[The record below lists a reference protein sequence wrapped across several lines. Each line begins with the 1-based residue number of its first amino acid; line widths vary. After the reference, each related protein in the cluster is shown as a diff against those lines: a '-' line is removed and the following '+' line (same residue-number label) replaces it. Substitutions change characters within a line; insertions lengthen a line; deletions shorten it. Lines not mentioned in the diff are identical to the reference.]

1 MSGSLWQRIYLGER
15 LVKMVDHRM
24 KRKIGYIVN
33 PISGTKSKDKVSSV
47 VAKETLRAGIPFAF
61 FPSVA
66 NGDYSYLYDTITD
79 EQYTDIVIIG
89 GDGTV
94 NQVVD
99 SLKHLPLQFGII
111 PSGSGNGLAFGAGI
125 PKTPQKALDIIFKN
139 KSIPVDGFRVNGKF
153 ACMLCGLGFDAKV
166 AHDFANQPQRGL
178 MTYVNQVFKNF
189 FGARPYSFKIKLA
202 EKRFET
208 EAYFISIANS
218 NQFGN
223 HFTIAPKASLNDGLL
238 DVVIVT
244 EQSKMAMLYNTLIQV
259 GGMNKV
265 RTVEE
270 VRKKRGIIYFQT
282 EAIRISNWSEAP
294 MHIDGEPVDTEKK
307 LSIEIEKNSFRLL
320 V

>member
-1 MSGSLWQRIYLGER
+1 
-15 LVKMVDHRM
+15 M
-24 KRKIGYIVN
+24 KRKICYILN
-33 PISGTKSKDKVSSV
+33 PISGTGSKDMLSNV
-47 VAKETLRAGIPFAF
+47 VAKETLKAGIAFQF

-66 NGDYSYLYDTITD
+66 SGDYSFLFDTIT
-79 EQYTDIVIIG
+79 EERYTDVVIIG

-94 NQVVD
+94 NQVID
-99 SLKHLPLQFGII
+99 SLKHLPVRFGII

-125 PKTPQKALDIIFKN
+125 PKTPVKALKVIFKN
-139 KSIPVDGFRVNGKF
+139 RWMPVDGFRVNGKF

-166 AHDFANQPQRGL
+166 AHDFANAPQRGL

-189 FGARPYSFKIKLA
+189 FGAKPYLFKIKLA
-202 EKRFET
+202 ETQFET
-208 EAYFISIANS
+208 GAYFISIANS

-244 EQSKMAMLYNTLIQV
+244 EQSKMAMLYNTLIQI

-265 RTVEE
+265 QAVEA

-282 EAIRISNWSEAP
+282 SSIRISNRNEAP
-294 MHIDGEPVDTEKK
+294 MHIDGEPVATEKK
-307 LSIEIEKNSFRLL
+307 LNIEIEKSCFNLL
-320 V
+320 SDYL

>member
-1 MSGSLWQRIYLGER
+1 
-15 LVKMVDHRM
+15 M
-24 KRKIGYIVN
+24 KRKICYIIN
-33 PISGTKSKDKVSSV
+33 PVSGTKSKDAIANTA
-47 VAKETLRAGIPFAF
+47 AKETLRAGIFFKF

-66 NGDYSYLYDTITD
+66 NGDYSFLYSTLVD
-79 EQYTDIVIIG
+79 ERYTDVVIIG

-94 NQVVD
+94 NQVID
-99 SLKHLPLQFGII
+99 SLKHLPVNFGII

-125 PKTPQKALDIIFKN
+125 PKTPKKALEIIFKN
-139 KSIPVDGFRVNGKF
+139 HSVLMDGFRVNGKF

-166 AHDFANQPQRGL
+166 AHDFANAPQRGL

-223 HFTIAPKASLNDGLL
+223 HFTIAPMASLNDGLL

-244 EQSKMAMLYNTLIQV
+244 EQSKIAMLYNTLIQV
-259 GGMNKV
+259 GGGNKV
-265 RTVEE
+265 RSIEE
-270 VRKKRGIIYFQT
+270 IKHKRGILYFQT

-294 MHIDGEPVDTEKK
+294 MHIDGEPVNTEKK
-307 LSIEIEKNSFRLL
+307 LSVAIEKSCFNLL
-320 V
+320 VNR